1 MMIMEKILVI
11 YIDIDDDLGR
21 IGIKTPV
28 IGESE
33 VSQAI
38 RIAEEKIPTDSDLNT
53 MIVAYNIFKK
63 MRNEGQNVDIAFIS
77 GSEGSSLES
86 QLQFSKKLDDV
97 IKKVNPSKAIV
108 VYDSPEDAKAI
119 PIIQSRLPIAGIERV
134 LVEQYRGVEE
144 TYALLGRYIKRALS
158 EPRFSR
164 IFLGVPGIILFILG
178 LFSLLNLTAYA
189 GPIIM
194 MVIATALII
203 RGLGIDDLIESWWE
217 NSTIMVIVSIIA
229 LISLIAGIVNG
240 YFVFISLKTYD
251 ALTEFQVLL
260 SILPYVVFA
269 SVVLFGG
276 KAVNKIIAKDIK
288 VWHDIFRI
296 FSTVIIYYIIVVVAK
311 NLEQNSTEVG
321 LQTIYSLSITTLVL
335 ISVYI
340 LMNIIEKYKFNSAS
354 APS

>member
-1 MMIMEKILVI
+1 MEKILII

-28 IGESE
+28 IGGCEAYK
-33 VSQAI
+33 AI
-38 RIAEEKIPTDSDLNT
+38 KIAEEKIPTDSDLNT

-63 MRNEGQNVDIAFIS
+63 MHDNGQDVEIAFIS

-86 QLQFSKKLDDV
+86 QLEFSRKLDEV
-97 IKKVNPSKAIV
+97 IKKVNPSRAIV

-144 TYALLGRYIKRALS
+144 TYVLLGRYIKKALS

-194 MVIATALII
+194 MVVATALII
-203 RGLGIDDLIESWWE
+203 RGLGIDDLIENWWE

-229 LISLIAGIVNG
+229 LIAVIAGIING
-240 YFVFISLKTYD
+240 YFVFIGLKSYD
-251 ALTEFQVLL
+251 AVTELQVLL
-260 SILPYVVFA
+260 SISPYIVFA

-276 KAVNKIIAKDIK
+276 KAVNRIIAKDVK

-296 FSTVIIYYIIVVVAK
+296 FSTVIIYYIIVIVAR
-311 NLEQNSTEVG
+311 NLEENPAEVG

-335 ISVYI
+335 ISIYI
-340 LMNIIEKYKFNSAS
+340 LMNIIEKYKFNPTSATS
-354 APS
+354 